1 MNWKPRPLSEL
12 EQAIDQ
18 LRTEN
23 LKLRREVETKQTQV
37 GGLKLALHQRHETID
52 ALRGR
57 IEQLQAQNQQLDQEC
72 EHWCQMLAN
81 HDKKEVR
88 DSV

>member
-23 LKLRREVETKQTQV
+23 IKLRREVETKQSHM
-37 GGLKLALHQRHETID
+37 GRLKVLLHQRSNTID
-52 ALRGR
+52 ELHGR
-57 IEQLQAQNQQLDQEC
+57 IEQLQERNRRLDEEAEC
-72 EHWCQMLAN
+72 YVAMIQRGPLREQY
-81 HDKKEVR
+81 
-88 DSV
+88 